1 MSETPPLAVT
11 HVIFDV
17 DGTLVDFEAALH
29 GALDATAAHIS
40 SLTGAPVTPSELQA
54 ERDRVVAERAGD
66 GSSLVELRAEA
77 LRRVLAAR
85 GVADPA
91 VLDETTDVFF
101 RARNDS
107 NRAFDDVEETL
118 STLSE
123 AGFAILL
130 ATNGNATLD
139 GMSFMRHVE
148 LVHRAEEAGLQKPDP
163 AFFTAAL
170 ERAGGAAPRFAVSV
184 GDRYEHDCA
193 PAIEAGL
200 HAIWLD
206 RAGVGGQADGGA
218 AASAAATPGAR
229 RIESLAELPGLLTAP

>member
-1 MSETPPLAVT
+1 MSDAPPLAVT

-17 DGTLVDFEAALH
+17 DGTLVDFEAALR

-40 SLTGAPVTPSELQA
+40 SLTGTAVTPAELQA

-66 GSSLVELRAEA
+66 GSSLVMLRAEA

-91 VLDETTDVFF
+91 SLDETTDIFF

-107 NRAFDDVEETL
+107 NRAFDDVERTLATL
-118 STLSE
+118 SA

-139 GMSFMRHVE
+139 GMPFMANVE
-148 LVHRAEEAGLQKPDP
+148 LVHRAEEVGLQKPDP
-163 AFFTAAL
+163 AFFTTAL
-170 ERAGGAAPRFAVSV
+170 ERAGGAAPRLAVSI

-193 PAIEAGL
+193 PAMQAGL

-206 RAGVGGQADGGA
+206 RDGAGGREDGGA
-218 AASAAATPGAR
+218 AMPGIT

>member
-1 MSETPPLAVT
+1 MSDAPPLAVT
-11 HVIFDV
+11 HVVFDV
-17 DGTLVDFEAALH
+17 DGTLVDFEAALR
-29 GALDATAAHIS
+29 GALDATATHIS
-40 SLTGAPVTPSELQA
+40 SLTGASVTPAELQA

-66 GSSLVELRAEA
+66 GSSLVMLRAEA

-85 GVADPA
+85 GIEDRAA
-91 VLDETTDVFF
+91 LDETTDIFF

-107 NRAFDDVEETL
+107 NRPFDDVERTL

-139 GMSFMRHVE
+139 GMPFMAHVE
-148 LVHRAEEAGLQKPDP
+148 LVHRAEEVGLQKPDP
-163 AFFTAAL
+163 AFFTSLL
-170 ERAGGAAPRFAVSV
+170 ERAGGAEPRLAVSV

-193 PAIEAGL
+193 PAMQAGL

-206 RAGVGGQADGGA
+206 RDGVGGQTGDGA
-218 AASAAATPGAR
+218 AERGAT
-229 RIESLAELPGLLTAP
+229 RIESLAELAGLLTAP